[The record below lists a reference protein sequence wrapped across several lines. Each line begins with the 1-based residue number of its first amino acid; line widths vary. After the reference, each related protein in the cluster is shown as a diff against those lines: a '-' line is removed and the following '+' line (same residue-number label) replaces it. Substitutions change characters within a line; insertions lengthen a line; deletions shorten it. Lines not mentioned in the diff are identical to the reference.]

1 MDINIGEI
9 IGYFLT
15 FIGGG
20 GIAAIV
26 NWRINRKKASVEV
39 KVDEIKALHD
49 TIELVY
55 EPLVTQLKKRVAE
68 QDDEIASLRKQLSE
82 EREARQREMKMMND
96 RILAIT
102 SALGLNTRDYIRDN
116 LGRFTTKPEI
126 QNET

>member
-1 MDINIGEI
+1 MEIGVTEI
-9 IGYFLT
+9 IGYVLT

-20 GIAAIV
+20 GVSALV
-26 NWRINRKKASVEV
+26 NWRINRKKAGVEV

-55 EPLVTQLKKRVAE
+55 DPLVKQLKDRVSE
-68 QDDEIASLRKQLSE
+68 QDKEITSLRAQLAE
-82 EREARQREMKMMND
+82 ERESRQKEMKMMND

-116 LGRFTTKPEI
+116 KGRFISKSESD
-126 QNET
+126 

>member
-1 MDINIGEI
+1 MEINVGEI
-9 IGYFLT
+9 IGYVLT
-15 FIGGG
+15 FVGGG
-20 GIAAIV
+20 GLAAIV

-39 KVDEIKALHD
+39 KVDEIQALHD

-55 EPLVTQLKKRVAE
+55 EPLVTKLKERVAD
-68 QDDEIASLRKQLSE
+68 QDNEIASLRKQLTE

-116 LGRFTTKPEI
+116 LGRFVSKQDNDEA
-126 QNET
+126 